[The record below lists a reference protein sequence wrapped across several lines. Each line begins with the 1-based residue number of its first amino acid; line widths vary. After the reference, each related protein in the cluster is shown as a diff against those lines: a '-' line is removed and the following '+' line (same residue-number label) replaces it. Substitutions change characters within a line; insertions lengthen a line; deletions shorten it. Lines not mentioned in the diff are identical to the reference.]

1 MTLPAQ
7 RKTLL
12 LSKSDV
18 AALLTMDATLAAVEA
33 AFLAHGRGETQMPP
47 KVYLAL
53 DAFDGDLR
61 AMPAYVAGA
70 AGVKWVNSHPH
81 NPERYGLPSVMGLYI
96 LSDPATAFPLA
107 IMDATLLTA
116 MRTGAAAA
124 IASKHLARPG
134 ARTLGLIG
142 CGVQARYLLD
152 AHRAVFNVGRVGGA
166 ELEVLAA
173 DVSVEASERFARES
187 GGRAVSLEEAAGCDI
202 VCTATPCRAPVVS
215 RAWVRPGAHINAM
228 GADAHGKQE
237 LDPAILR
244 DARVVIDDWAQA
256 TESGEVNV
264 PLHDGSLSRDAI
276 HGSLGEVIAGKRPG
290 REHAD
295 ITVFDSTGLAVQD
308 AAVAQVIYATA
319 RERGAGA
326 AFDLLGLAR

>member
-18 AALLTMDATLAAVEA
+18 GALLTMEATITAVEA

-81 NPERYGLPSVMGLYI
+81 NPERHGLPAVMGLYI

-107 IMDATLLTA
+107 IMDATLITA

-134 ARTLGLIG
+134 ARTLGLVG

-152 AHRAVFNVGRVGGA
+152 AHRATFGST
-166 ELEVLAA
+166 LEVLAA

-187 GGRAVSLEEAAGCDI
+187 GGRAVSIEEASGCDI

-215 RAWVRPGAHINAM
+215 RAWVRPGAHLNAM

-244 DARVVIDDWAQA
+244 DGRVVIDDWAQA

-264 PLHDGSLSRDAI
+264 PLHEGTLSRDAI
-276 HGSLGEVIAGKRPG
+276 HATLGEVIAGKRPG

-308 AAVAQVIYATA
+308 AAVARVVYAAA

-326 AFDLLGLAR
+326 AFDLLGLGRQA

>member
-1 MTLPAQ
+1 VTLPAQ

-18 AALLTMDATLAAVEA
+18 GALLTMEATITAVEA

-81 NPERYGLPSVMGLYI
+81 NPERHGLPAVMGLYI

-107 IMDATLLTA
+107 IMDATLITA

-134 ARTLGLIG
+134 ARTLGLVG

-152 AHRAVFNVGRVGGA
+152 AHRATFGST
-166 ELEVLAA
+166 LEVLAA

-187 GGRAVSLEEAAGCDI
+187 GGRAVSIEEASGCDI

-215 RAWVRPGAHINAM
+215 RAWVRPGAHLNAM

-244 DARVVIDDWAQA
+244 DGRVVIDDWAQA

-264 PLHDGSLSRDAI
+264 PLHDGTLSRDAI
-276 HGSLGEVIAGKRPG
+276 HATLGEVIAGKRPG

-308 AAVAQVIYATA
+308 AAVARVVYAAA

-326 AFDLLGLAR
+326 AFDLLGLGRQA

>member
-1 MTLPAQ
+1 VTVHSQ

-12 LSKSDV
+12 LSRPDV
-18 AALLTMDATLAAVEA
+18 AALLTMEATLAAVEA
-33 AFLAHGRGETQMPP
+33 AFLAHGRSEAHMPP
-47 KVYLAL
+47 KVYLGL
-53 DAFDGDLR
+53 EAFEGDLR

-81 NPERYGLPSVMGLYI
+81 NPERYGLPAVMGLYI

-124 IASKHLARPG
+124 IASKHLGRPG

-152 AHRAVFNVGRVGGA
+152 AHRAALGG

-187 GGRAVSLEEAAGCDI
+187 GARAVSIEEAAGCDL

-215 RAWVRPGAHINAM
+215 RAWVRDGAHLNAM
-228 GADAHGKQE
+228 GADAPGKQE

-264 PLHDGSLSRDAI
+264 PLHDGTLSRDAI
-276 HGSLGEVIAGKRPG
+276 HGTLGEVIAGRRPG
-290 REHAD
+290 REGAA

-308 AAVAQVIYATA
+308 AAVAQVIYAAA
-319 RERGAGA
+319 RAQGAGTA
-326 AFDLLGLAR
+326 IDLLGLGAR

>member
-1 MTLPAQ
+1 MTVPDQ

-12 LSKSDV
+12 LSRSDV
-18 AALLTMDATLAAVEA
+18 ASLLTMEATLAAVEA
-33 AFLAHGRGETQMPP
+33 AFLAHGRGEARMPP
-47 KVYLAL
+47 KVYLGL
-53 DAFDGDLR
+53 ESFDGDLR

-81 NPERYGLPSVMGLYI
+81 NPERYGLPAVMGLYI

-107 IMDATLLTA
+107 IMDATLITA

-152 AHRAVFNVGRVGGA
+152 AHRAIFTGG
-166 ELEVLAA
+166 LEVLAA

-187 GGRAVSLEEAAGCDI
+187 GARATSIEEAAGCDV

-215 RAWVRPGAHINAM
+215 RAWVRPGAHLNAM
-228 GADAHGKQE
+228 GADAPGKQE
-237 LDPAILR
+237 LDPAILGE
-244 DARVVIDDWAQA
+244 ARVVIDDWAQA

-264 PLHDGSLSRDAI
+264 PLHDGSLSREAI
-276 HGSLGEVIAGKRPG
+276 HATLGEVIAGKRPG
-290 REHAD
+290 REHAR

-308 AAVAQVIYATA
+308 AAVAQVVYAAA
-319 RERGAGA
+319 RARGAGA
-326 AFDLLGLAR
+326 AFDLLGLSR

>member
-18 AALLTMDATLAAVEA
+18 GALLTMEATITAVEA

-81 NPERYGLPSVMGLYI
+81 NPERHGLPAVMGLYI

-107 IMDATLLTA
+107 IMDATLITA

-134 ARTLGLIG
+134 ARTLGLVG

-152 AHRAVFNVGRVGGA
+152 AHRATFGST
-166 ELEVLAA
+166 LEVLAA

-187 GGRAVSLEEAAGCDI
+187 GGRAVSIEEASGCDI

-215 RAWVRPGAHINAM
+215 RAWVRPGAHLNAM

-244 DARVVIDDWAQA
+244 DGRVVIDDWAQA

-264 PLHDGSLSRDAI
+264 PLHDGTLSRDAI
-276 HGSLGEVIAGKRPG
+276 HATLGEVIAGKRPG

-308 AAVAQVIYATA
+308 AAVARVVYAAA

-326 AFDLLGLAR
+326 AFDLLGLGRQA

>member
-1 MTLPAQ
+1 VTLPAQ

-18 AALLTMDATLAAVEA
+18 GALLTMEATITAVEA

-81 NPERYGLPSVMGLYI
+81 NPERHGLPAVMGLYI

-107 IMDATLLTA
+107 IMDATLITA

-134 ARTLGLIG
+134 ARTLGLVG

-152 AHRAVFNVGRVGGA
+152 AHRATFGST
-166 ELEVLAA
+166 LEVLAA

-187 GGRAVSLEEAAGCDI
+187 GGRAVSIEEASGCDI

-215 RAWVRPGAHINAM
+215 RAWVRPGAHLNAM

-244 DARVVIDDWAQA
+244 DGRVVIDDWAQA

-264 PLHDGSLSRDAI
+264 PLHEGTLSRDAI
-276 HGSLGEVIAGKRPG
+276 HATLGEVIAGKRPG

-308 AAVAQVIYATA
+308 AAVARVVYAAA

-326 AFDLLGLAR
+326 AFDLLGLGRQA

>member
-1 MTLPAQ
+1 MASPSIPVPAH

-12 LSKSDV
+12 ITRSEV
-18 AALLTMDATLAAVEA
+18 ASLLTMDATLSAVEA
-33 AFLAHGRGETQMPP
+33 VFVGHGRGEARMPP

-53 DAFDGDLR
+53 EAYEGDLR
-61 AMPAYVAGA
+61 AMPAYAVGV

-107 IMDATLLTA
+107 VMDATLLTA

-142 CGVQARYLLD
+142 CGVQAWHLLD
-152 AHRAVFNVGRVGGA
+152 AHRAVLGPD
-166 ELEVLAA
+166 LEVLAA
-173 DVSVEASERFARES
+173 DVSADASERFARHT
-187 GGRAVSLEEAAGCDI
+187 GGRAVSIEEAAGCDI

-215 RAWVRPGAHINAM
+215 RAWVRPGSHINAM
-228 GADAHGKQE
+228 GADAPGKQE

-264 PLHDGSLSRDAI
+264 PLHDGALTRDAI
-276 HGSLGEVIAGKRPG
+276 HGTLGEILAGKRPG
-290 REHAD
+290 RGDAA

-308 AAVAQVIYATA
+308 VAVARVIYEAA
-319 RERGAGA
+319 RSRGVGTPL
-326 AFDLLGLAR
+326 DLVGLNG